1 MARSQP
7 CVVNSLLDTNRPP
20 PLSSKIKK
28 KQECI
33 HLFLCTTSKRKTK
46 KRKRIGQKKTKKER
60 NFCSLLT
67 TKSGTT
73 EHKQSKSKRA
83 CFQQPRGRRVG
94 TGALCE
100 FVPLP
105 EVVVTRGRAGGPALH
120 LPHARSLPVAL
131 CKGSRR
137 SPCSAAMAAR
147 RRAGL
152 LVVELSTGVAVPPPP
167 PDRRRRLGAVPVC
180 VCGRSSAVFGCYTS

>member
-1 MARSQP
+1 MYPSF
-7 CVVNSLLDTNRPP
+7 SLYYEQKKNEEEEKNRP
-20 PLSSKIKK
+20 
-28 KQECI
+28 
-33 HLFLCTTSKRKTK
+33 
-46 KRKRIGQKKTKKER
+46 KKTKKER

-94 TGALCE
+94 TGTLCE

-167 PDRRRRLGAVPVC
+167 RIAVAVWGQCQCVC
-180 VCGRSSAVFGCYTS
+180 VVAAAPFLAAIRRDS

>member
-1 MARSQP
+1 MYPSF
-7 CVVNSLLDTNRPP
+7 SLYYEQKKNEEEEKNRP
-20 PLSSKIKK
+20 
-28 KQECI
+28 
-33 HLFLCTTSKRKTK
+33 
-46 KRKRIGQKKTKKER
+46 KKTKKER

-94 TGALCE
+94 TGTLCE

-167 PDRRRRLGAVPVC
+167 DRRRRLGAVPVC